1 MMMNNSFG
9 YRIRGLR
16 RGRKKNQKELAAFL
30 GLSQTTIA
38 NYENNSRFP
47 NDATLIRLADY
58 FHVSLDYLLGRTDD
72 SSPFISQHQQVHN
85 KELELSYDESWS
97 NLYLEALIRTDIKEA
112 WRVIGFAAQLGHPLE
127 TIYDKI
133 LKPALYEAGVLWQKG
148 KLDVAQEHF
157 ITSETERFIALLRKK
172 PSTITPGPLVVTF
185 SADDDRHTLGVRMVS
200 SALEEAGYNV
210 MFLGNQLPFSS
221 LRFVLNQYPVKV
233 VAMSASHPVYV
244 NNITFMINSLREHS
258 AYDHISVIVGGQGF
272 HGKPDLWKEIG
283 ADAYGE
289 STRAAVKLVSALLGQ

>member
-1 MMMNNSFG
+1 MNATFG
-9 YRIRGLR
+9 ERIKGLR
-16 RGRKKNQKELAAFL
+16 RGRKKNQKELASYL

-47 NDATLIRLADY
+47 NDATLINLADY

-72 SSPFISQHQQVHN
+72 SSPFIPPNQKSKNIN
-85 KELELSYDESWS
+85 KAHSVDEGWS
-97 NLYLEALIRTDIKEA
+97 GRYLEALIRTDFKEA
-112 WRVIGFAAQLGHPLE
+112 WRVLELASQMGHTLE
-127 TIYDKI
+127 TVYDKI
-133 LKPALYEAGVLWQKG
+133 LKPALYKAGVLWQTG

-157 ITSETERFIALLRKK
+157 ITSETERFISLLRKK

-185 SADDDRHTLGVRMVS
+185 AADDDRHTLGVRMVS

-210 MFLGNQLPFSS
+210 MFLGNQLPFNS
-221 LRFVLNQYPVKV
+221 LRFILNQYPVKV

-244 NNITFMINSLREHS
+244 NNITFMINNMREHS
-258 AYDHISVIVGGQGF
+258 SYDHISVIVGGQGF

-283 ADAYGE
+283 SDAYGE
-289 STRAAVKLVSALLGQ
+289 DASTAVKLVSALLGQ

>member
-1 MMMNNSFG
+1 MMNTTFG

-16 RGRKKNQKELAAFL
+16 RGKKKNQKELAAFL

-72 SSPFISQHQQVHN
+72 SSPFINQNQQVHN
-85 KELELSYDESWS
+85 KDPKVSFDEGWS

-112 WRVIGFAAQLGHPLE
+112 WRVLGFAFQLGNPLE

-157 ITSETERFIALLRKK
+157 ITSETEHFIALLRKK
-172 PSTITPGPLVVTF
+172 PSTITPGPLVVALA
-185 SADDDRHTLGVRMVS
+185 ADDDRHTLGIRMVS

-233 VAMSASHPVYV
+233 VAMSASHPVCI
-244 NNITFMINSLREHS
+244 NNITFMINNLREHS
-258 AYDHISVIVGGQGF
+258 AYDHISIIVGGQGF
-272 HGKPDLWKEIG
+272 HGKPHLWKEIG

-289 STRAAVKLVSALLGQ
+289 NTHTAVKLVSALLGK